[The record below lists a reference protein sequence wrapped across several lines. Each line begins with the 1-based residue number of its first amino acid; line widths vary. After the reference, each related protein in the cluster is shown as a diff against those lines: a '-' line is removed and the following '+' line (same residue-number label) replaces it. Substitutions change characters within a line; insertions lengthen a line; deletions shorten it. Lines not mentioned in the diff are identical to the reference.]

1 MGLTDS
7 SKVLGESVWAGTTP
21 EGDYELD
28 VFVEY
33 SKYCYIKLKE
43 SINIYYREE
52 NGNHFIHYPPF
63 DIWVSSGS
71 KDGAYR
77 KFAEKML
84 EFAALDEDK
93 KQRLRHQV
101 VAKSLEYSPNTVIQK
116 WIDLFN
122 QSK

>member
-84 EFAALDEDK
+84 ELWQEYGQMPDSELSPDNLNIK
-93 KQRLRHQV
+93 VRLMELVKEARC
-101 VAKSLEYSPNTVIQK
+101 N
-116 WIDLFN
+116 N
-122 QSK
+122 